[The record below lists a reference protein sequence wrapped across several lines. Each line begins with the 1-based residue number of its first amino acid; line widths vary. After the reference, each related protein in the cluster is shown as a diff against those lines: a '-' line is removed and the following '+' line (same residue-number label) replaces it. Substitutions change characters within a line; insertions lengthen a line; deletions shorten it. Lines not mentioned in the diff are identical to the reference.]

1 MDELAESTFEQ
12 DVDVELEE
20 QASDPAETD
29 DAEEDTHGVVFVE
42 PSLDERSP
50 VPEEPIVPPGLAMK
64 EFERLVHDHR
74 PRLYSFVRRRIGN
87 ASDVED
93 IVQDTFVEA
102 MKGLPRYKGTSRPE
116 TWIFGI
122 AMNLVRN
129 HYKRRRVRDVVD
141 FEQDVESLPQE
152 VDGDPASLCEHRE
165 ILQRLALACGQLN
178 ADTLAVLERVLD
190 DCLTY
195 EEAALNLGIPVGTV
209 RSRISRVRSQLRRM
223 TE

>member
-1 MDELAESTFEQ
+1 MDDLVESVLE
-12 DVDVELEE
+12 VEVEVEE
-20 QASDPAETD
+20 ESREHHCDASSAF
-29 DAEEDTHGVVFVE
+29 DAEADDNCFVAAEQEDTA
-42 PSLDERSP
+42 
-50 VPEEPIVPPGLAMK
+50 PEQPLLAMR
-64 EFERLVHDHR
+64 EFEALVRAHS

-87 ASDVED
+87 PADVED

-102 MKGLPRYKGTSRPE
+102 MKGMSRFKGTSRPE

-141 FEQDVESLPQE
+141 YDQE
-152 VDGDPASLCEHRE
+152 VDALAEEIDSNPATLCEHRE
-165 ILQRLALACGQLN
+165 ILQRLNVACGQLN
-178 ADTLAVLERVLD
+178 EETRIVLERVFD

-195 EEAALNLGIPVGTV
+195 EEAASSLGIPVGTV

-223 TE
+223 TEA